1 MAAQQCP
8 CGCAPRPLGYGNME
22 IYTRGILLDKVQRS
36 EVYPDCKTFVD
47 MKMRHPADTILAN
60 FRRLCNCKR
69 VNGYAPDLK
78 DFVEH
83 HFDGSGSELMSWTPS
98 DWQAEPPY
106 VTKICDNELKKFAYK
121 LNDQWKQLGRQISND
136 VQQNPDMYSL
146 IYVPNPFIIP
156 GGRFRE
162 YYYWDS
168 YWIIIGLL
176 ASGMYQ
182 TARGMIDNFL
192 SIVRQYGFIP
202 NGGRIYYYGRCQP
215 PLLVQMIKA
224 YVDKTDDEKYAIQS
238 LPLLE
243 SEIDTFLEY
252 HKVEVEGGYTMYQ
265 YRDTSA
271 GPRPEAY
278 REDLASAQD
287 FASDTDKEHHFT
299 ELKAAC
305 ESGMNFSSRW
315 FVNSSDSGV
324 GSLGNMKTSSIVP
337 VDLNAI
343 LFRNCKTLS
352 YFHKKA
358 GNTDKEK
365 HYQQIAC
372 RLVRAIRDVLWNEEA
387 GMWFDYDITHN
398 IPRPYYSI
406 TNFYPLWMR
415 AFPITDRKKISKSV
429 MDYIE
434 SNMLDNYPGGV
445 PITLVNTNQQW
456 DYPNVWPCM
465 MYVLIEGLENLGTTE
480 AKDMSRRWAH
490 RWIKINYEGYRKSGL
505 MYEKYNC
512 ENSGA
517 PGVGGEYE
525 TQNGFGWSNG
535 VAIYYLA
542 KYGMDI
548 CAPDQADGF
557 EKSEDQKS
565 MADCII
571 TSADNMDNDPST
583 TNESDDD
590 NLGFKDVENDD
601 MAQSNHVGATATCGG
616 KCAICGYEHSPVNN
630 EEPTENTANTT
641 ESNVNCNPHPQSSKE
656 AIENLDPESNQENMD
671 PNSCDANDA
680 SCQGKCN
687 VCGLSNVAFG

>member
-22 IYTRGILLDKVQRS
+22 IYTRGTLLDTVQRS
-36 EVYPDCKTFVD
+36 EIYPDCKTFVD
-47 MKMRHPADTILAN
+47 MKMRHPADTILSN
-60 FRRLCNCKR
+60 FRRLRNCKR
-69 VNGYAPDLK
+69 VNGHAPDLK

-83 HFDGSGSELMSWTPS
+83 HFDGSGSELMIWTPS

-106 VTKICDNELKKFAYK
+106 VSKIRDSELKKFALK

-136 VQQNPDMYSL
+136 VQQNPDLYSL

-168 YWIIIGLL
+168 YWIIVGLL
-176 ASGMYQ
+176 ASGMFQ

-215 PLLVQMIKA
+215 PLLVQMMKA

-243 SEIDTFLEY
+243 SEIETFLEY
-252 HKVEVEGGYTMYQ
+252 HKVEVEGGYIMYQ

-287 FASDTDKEHHFT
+287 FASDAEKELHYT

-315 FVNSSDSGV
+315 FVNSSDSV
-324 GSLGNMKTSSIVP
+324 GALLDMKTSSIVP

-352 YFHKKA
+352 YFNKKA

-387 GMWFDYDITHN
+387 GIWFDYDVTN
-398 IPRPYYSI
+398 KIPRPYYSI

-415 AFPITDRKKISKSV
+415 AFPIMERKKISKSV

-434 SNMLDNYPGGV
+434 FNMLDDYPGGV
-445 PITLVNTNQQW
+445 PVTLLNTNQQW

-480 AKDMSRRWAH
+480 AKDMSRRWAD
-490 RWIKINYEGYRKSGL
+490 RWIMVNYEGYRKSGL

-525 TQNGFGWSNG
+525 TQTGFGWSNG

-542 KYGMDI
+542 KYGMDL
-548 CAPDQADGF
+548 CVPPDQADNRF
-557 EKSEDQKS
+557 EKIEDEKS
-565 MADCII
+565 MANCIV
-571 TSADNMDNDPST
+571 TSADNMDNDQST
-583 TNESDDD
+583 TNTLNEDK
-590 NLGFKDVENDD
+590 NLDSKKVEDED
-601 MAQSNHVGATATCGG
+601 MGQSNHEGATTTCGG
-616 KCAICGYEHSPVNN
+616 KCAICGYVHSPVNN
-630 EEPTENTANTT
+630 EEPTQKTKDTNEEPLNAD
-641 ESNVNCNPHPQSSKE
+641 ESNENCNKE
-656 AIENLDPESNQENMD
+656 NKDLAPKSNKNKVD
-671 PNSCDANDA
+671 PNTCDENHED
-680 SCQGKCN
+680 CKGKCN
-687 VCGLSNVAFG
+687 VCGLLK